1 MTSHRRRDDP
11 LGTRD
16 LTDEEKCDPACVVL
30 PGYWVAA
37 EGVEARIGLTPYM
50 LARDIT
56 NAAGIS
62 QAELARQFG
71 ISYRRVRKIMTGS
84 LGGILDRVDRVRSII
99 RRNVGTSVRLIRG
112 YRVVTKRVTQ
122 ADVARRAGVS
132 QTAVSQILGTNR
144 DDAAK
149 FRPDTRQRVLRAAE
163 ELGYVLS
170 MTARA
175 LRLNRTMTIG
185 VVVGFITDELSL
197 RITRGIQ
204 SVAYERGYT
213 LLIGD
218 TEQDPQLELRVLEQF
233 RQHQVDGLI
242 FVDTWRDPDMF
253 LTLGQDQYPSM
264 VFANLRQAVT
274 SHNCVGVDN
283 VQGGYEATRHLLDLG
298 RRKIA
303 HISGPEYWQSSL
315 ERVQGYRQALDEY
328 GLQYEASLLEVG
340 DWEVAGGAAAL
351 DRLLDGQFGIDAV
364 FVSNDLM
371 AAGCIQAATR
381 RHLRI
386 PDDLALVSYDDRRLA
401 EALNPPLTSFALP
414 LNLIGQKAAHL
425 LIERLLQDDS
435 YLVPSVRVPGGLA
448 IRASCG
454 ASRRA

>member
-1 MTSHRRRDDP
+1 M
-11 LGTRD
+11 
-16 LTDEEKCDPACVVL
+16 
-30 PGYWVAA
+30 
-37 EGVEARIGLTPYM
+37 
-50 LARDIT
+50 
-56 NAAGIS
+56 
-62 QAELARQFG
+62 
-71 ISYRRVRKIMTGS
+71 VR
-84 LGGILDRVDRVRSII
+84 
-99 RRNVGTSVRLIRG
+99 
-112 YRVVTKRVTQ
+112 KRVTQ

-144 DDAAK
+144 DEAAK
-149 FRPDTRQRVLRAAE
+149 FRPDTRQRVLHAAE

-185 VVVGFITDELSL
+185 VVLGFITDELSL
-197 RITRGIQ
+197 RITRGVQ

-218 TEQDPQLELRVLEQF
+218 TEQDPQLESRILEQF

-242 FVDTWRDPDMF
+242 FVDTWRDPGMF
-253 LTLGQDQYPSM
+253 LALERDQYPPM
-264 VFANLRQAVT
+264 VFATLRQT
-274 SHNCVGVDN
+274 MTPHNCVGVDN

-303 HISGPEYWQSSL
+303 HISGPEFWQSSQ

-328 GLQYEASLLEVG
+328 GLPYDASLVETG
-340 DWEVAGGAAAL
+340 DWEIAGGVAAL
-351 DRLLDGQFGIDAV
+351 DRLLDRRPDIEAV
-364 FVSNDLM
+364 FASNDLM

-381 RHLRI
+381 RRLRI

-425 LIERLLQDDS
+425 LIDRLLQDDVH
-435 YLVPSVRVPGGLA
+435 LVPSVKVPGGLA
-448 IRASCG
+448 VRASCG
-454 ASRRA
+454 ASIRA